1 MQLCTEAWREHLPV
15 GQKAAQGQDFRAC
28 REAQEPQRAEE
39 LPQSG
44 EMGAQLLAGGG
55 GSTLHCMLA
64 RVGMYSPLKKQL
76 FVVFTDFFVYLSS
89 YLPGMV

>member
-1 MQLCTEAWREHLPV
+1 MVEHSAFSTQLCTEAWREHLPV

-28 REAQEPQRAEE
+28 REAQEPQHAEE

-55 GSTLHCMLA
+55 QEHLA
-64 RVGMYSPLKKQL
+64 LYDSKSWDVL
-76 FVVFTDFFVYLSS
+76 TT
-89 YLPGMV
+89 